1 MHGHIFDRCG
11 IPPDI
16 RLQVKAHQ
24 CSVQK
29 HQNRIQCVTGYCSHP
44 DRHIAEIRAENKAY
58 RLFPFF
64 VQDRCKLFSAV
75 QIRLIFF
82 SVPDSVQ
89 EEILIFF
96 PVIFGIPADTRIN
109 TQIKFRY
116 FPAFHKIPDLFSCFI
131 FVSDSGHRAG
141 KHTDPGQDPFHI
153 PSFCSHYP
161 EFFVNL
167 VNFLIAPAGLSVYR
181 NGGQKNSA
189 AFRPAAFH
197 PFFQDFHSFPA
208 GSFNRTVYSR
218 HPPKDRFPQR
228 IKSGNGNI
236 AGN

>member
-1 MHGHIFDRCG
+1 MNDHVSALAIDSRKL
-11 IPPDI
+11 
-16 RLQVKAHQ
+16 RLY
-24 CSVQK
+24 CL
-29 HQNRIQCVTGYCSHP
+29 RISDQ
-44 DRHIAEIRAENKAY
+44 
-58 RLFPFF
+58 
-64 VQDRCKLFSAV
+64 
-75 QIRLIFF
+75 
-82 SVPDSVQ
+82 
-89 EEILIFF
+89 ILILGNGGVKTTRTYEEDPKLM
-96 PVIFGIPADTRIN
+96 PVSFYESRPALSRSVDDEEAPAEPLGGIRF
-109 TQIKFRY
+109 TQVPHRLLFR
-116 FPAFHKIPDLFSCFI
+116 
-131 FVSDSGHRAG
+131 HRQLV
-141 KHTDPGQDPFHI
+141 TGQDPFHI